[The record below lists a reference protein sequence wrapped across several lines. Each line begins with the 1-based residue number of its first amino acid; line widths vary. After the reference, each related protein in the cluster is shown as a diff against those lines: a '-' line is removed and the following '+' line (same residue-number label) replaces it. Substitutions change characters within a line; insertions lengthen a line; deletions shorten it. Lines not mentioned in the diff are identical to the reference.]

1 MNGQGTGRTVVV
13 AVVGR
18 DLLAHG
24 DGLDNAERDH
34 LAVPQQLAVIVTV
47 VLQRSRIQNTNRV

>member
-1 MNGQGTGRTVVV
+1 MDKGRARTVVV

-34 LAVPQQLAVIVTV
+34 LAVPQQLAVVVAV
-47 VLQRSRIQNTNRV
+47 VLQYKQLSQRRD

>member
-1 MNGQGTGRTVVV
+1 MGKGRGRTVVV

-34 LAVPQQLAVIVTV
+34 LAVPQQFAVVVAV
-47 VLQRSRIQNTNRV
+47 VLQYKQIKPKT

>member
-34 LAVPQQLAVIVTV
+34 LAVSQQLAVVVAV
-47 VLQRSRIQNTNRV
+47 VLQYKEIKPKT